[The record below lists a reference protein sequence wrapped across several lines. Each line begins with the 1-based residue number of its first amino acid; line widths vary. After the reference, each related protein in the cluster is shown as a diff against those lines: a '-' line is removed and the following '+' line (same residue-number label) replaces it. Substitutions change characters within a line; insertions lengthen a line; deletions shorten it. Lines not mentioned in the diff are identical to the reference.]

1 MNLKN
6 SHAIFKPHPNAKNKN
21 YLHDI
26 LKSYPKNKWSI
37 STDHVI
43 NLANRVN
50 ICISIFTSVCMDC
63 LALNKPTVE
72 FIKFKFPIQQT
83 IFNKNLKEVMSI
95 FSYFNIIKSLKS
107 PKELVKFIYFYYQNK
122 KIKYQNNNFKSFLKS
137 KNNCTFAANYIAKK
151 IKSY

>member
-1 MNLKN
+1 
-6 SHAIFKPHPNAKNKN
+6 
-21 YLHDI
+21 
-26 LKSYPKNKWSI
+26 
-37 STDHVI
+37 
-43 NLANRVN
+43 
-50 ICISIFTSVCMDC
+50 MDC